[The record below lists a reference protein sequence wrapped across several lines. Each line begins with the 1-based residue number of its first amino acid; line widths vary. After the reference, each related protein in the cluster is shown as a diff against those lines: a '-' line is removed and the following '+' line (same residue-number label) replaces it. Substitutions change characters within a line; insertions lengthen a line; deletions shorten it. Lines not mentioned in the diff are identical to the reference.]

1 MGIQYNVLYYLLLFV
16 QSAIYNAH
24 WSSDLSCPVIFLD
37 SSLLM
42 LYFLTIVVLCFF
54 WGKGCS
60 LVCFSKYLT
69 VYNPAFTFFDI
80 ILMYC
85 LCLYFLHCACHL

>member
-1 MGIQYNVLYYLLLFV
+1 MGIQYNVLYFLLLFV

-54 WGKGCS
+54 FG
-60 LVCFSKYLT
+60 VRD
-69 VYNPAFTFFDI
+69 AFWCVFQSI
-80 ILMYC
+80 
-85 LCLYFLHCACHL
+85 